1 MTKSRLGWGHAA
13 GVAALWVGTV
23 AVFAIPLGWLIIYTA
38 TKLAFMGSP
47 GASRFVAAGESIL
60 LACLLVIVPAASG
73 LAHRSW
79 RVAGLAA
86 LWTVVASFWIGV
98 VLYSFYCY
106 YASPVMMLKQ
116 VGMIVVYEVD
126 TEKMGVAE
134 KLNAAGIQAL
144 TAALDRRLNPGH
156 RKSGRVRAL
165 DDGRVEVSIF
175 RAEAGEMQRIADLL
189 SRPGTLEFRILANE
203 RDHPHLIARAQA
215 KPESKSLS
223 DPGGQLLAWWVPAQG
238 AAEKSIGQSAD
249 LATRTAIRRTA
260 EENVPVRHV
269 GRPFRA
275 VATARKGRP
284 TGKLFPAARLSGDRE
299 VLEVLVVKDSFDVT
313 GSHLKRAA
321 VGTDHVG
328 KPCVEF
334 AFGADGAQRF
344 GDLTG
349 GNLPDHDFHRALGII
364 LDGQLASAPRIM
376 SKVSER
382 GLITGDFTREEAQDI
397 VDLLNAGSL
406 PAPIR
411 KVEQRMVDIGQQPS
425 P

>member
-249 LATRTAIRRTA
+249 LATRTAI
-260 EENVPVRHV
+260 
-269 GRPFRA
+269 
-275 VATARKGRP
+275 
-284 TGKLFPAARLSGDRE
+284 SGDRE

>member
-1 MTKSRLGWGHAA
+1 MTQSRLGWGHAA

-73 LAHRSW
+73 LAHRSR

-249 LATRTAIRRTA
+249 LATRTAI
-260 EENVPVRHV
+260 
-269 GRPFRA
+269 
-275 VATARKGRP
+275 
-284 TGKLFPAARLSGDRE
+284 SGDRE